1 MAKQTILMNDSLLR
15 VLSILASLSINYSV
29 IHTNKGQ
36 FQFPLFNFSLHRK
49 QGNVRAPTTC
59 GFCPAT
65 EIFCICT
72 VRGLNSSLSS
82 T

>member
-49 QGNVRAPTTC
+49 QGNVRSAHNLWFLPSY
-59 GFCPAT
+59 GNLLYLY
-65 EIFCICT
+65 
-72 VRGLNSSLSS
+72 R
-82 T
+82 